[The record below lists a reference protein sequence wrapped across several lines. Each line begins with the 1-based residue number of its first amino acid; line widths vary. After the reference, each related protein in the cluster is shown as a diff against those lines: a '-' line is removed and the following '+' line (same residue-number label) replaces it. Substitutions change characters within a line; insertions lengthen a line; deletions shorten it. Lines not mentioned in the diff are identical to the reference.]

1 VLEADGCEAR
11 EWRRAQS
18 RRPGQIKAFE
28 PMKRAGA
35 ADEVAHAILWLLS
48 NEASYKTGA
57 SVAVTLWRQ
66 AAQ

>member
-1 VLEADGCEAR
+1 
-11 EWRRAQS
+11 
-18 RRPGQIKAFE
+18 
-28 PMKRAGA
+28 MKRAGA